1 MTGLLI
7 PGFCHDQYP
16 HRLGSHTKTA
26 WHNDKMYMRW
36 VGKKTGSN
44 GHTSR
49 TAFCSRF
56 GWLNVSNLATLPNC
70 KAISTALRNGS
81 NHGSDFNRSLPRR
94 KMSPGSIH
102 LKPEDSDR
110 LLEVLRPS
118 VLQMILLTTVSL
130 TEGIL
135 CDLLATAGDGLER
148 PTTLRQA
155 LDRLSKKLKNNGR
168 HADNGWAVQAMHE
181 ARILRNCIAHGSGV
195 WSGEAVKQF
204 NEQFENAQLKPI
216 SGEAFT
222 ISVDDIFAYRRA
234 AKTVLNEAA
243 HLLRATKTPPALRS
257 SPKNKGRRS

>member
-1 MTGLLI
+1 MGWEKDWLKWTHVTYGLLQSVRLAERI
-7 PGFCHDQYP
+7 ELGNLAKLQSNIDGAAQWFES
-16 HRLGSHTKTA
+16 RLGFQSVA
-26 WHNDKMYMRW
+26 
-36 VGKKTGSN
+36 
-44 GHTSR
+44 
-49 TAFCSRF
+49 A
-56 GWLNVSNLATLPNC
+56 
-70 KAISTALRNGS
+70 
-81 NHGSDFNRSLPRR
+81 RR